1 MSFPVDSIGCQ
12 QVRRVIHFA
21 YFHNTS
27 CLDRRNNTLKGR
39 PHRTW
44 DIRLCRDIFVTLKE
58 AKTLKV
64 YMCAIVLIASV
75 NEIVCKLQ
83 RYQTPF
89 LQNCSLVT
97 CQQIRCEI
105 AKRAVFISVQS
116 VISNRWCVV
125 CLSNHNKNA
134 LVKQF
139 RFSTAFLA
147 GHNPPFAPAK
157 IFRQIDNSSSG
168 IWKIILSWSLLR
180 PLQLAR
186 I

>member
-1 MSFPVDSIGCQ
+1 MSVPVDNIECQ

-39 PHRTW
+39 PHRT
-44 DIRLCRDIFVTLKE
+44 CVFIFVTLKE

-75 NEIVCKLQ
+75 NEIVSKLQ

-97 CQQIRCEI
+97 CQQIRC
-105 AKRAVFISVQS
+105 R
-116 VISNRWCVV
+116 
-125 CLSNHNKNA
+125 
-134 LVKQF
+134 
-139 RFSTAFLA
+139 
-147 GHNPPFAPAK
+147 
-157 IFRQIDNSSSG
+157 
-168 IWKIILSWSLLR
+168 
-180 PLQLAR
+180 
-186 I
+186 